1 MITFAQI
8 AKLYNELSEEVKQ
21 KHSCL
26 QKWSFVWNHRLT
38 NAMGRAVR
46 SNKKGFKIE
55 LSSKLVALNL
65 TTPNF
70 LDRVK
75 ETIIHEWAHA
85 LDWEMHKGWG
95 HGPTWRKCMM
105 SFGYVPERC
114 YDGKMFL
121 SHPKGA
127 SHAIRNNATG
137 RIWGY
142 LRTYPSPAE
151 LTKAHHWHR
160 VQLMRPARE
169 ELELVN
175 LNTGSLQIIP

>member
-1 MITFAQI
+1 MTTFAQV
-8 AKLYNELSEEVKQ
+8 AELYNQLSNEIKE
-21 KHSCL
+21 KHPCL
-26 QKWSFVWNHRLT
+26 QKWEITWNHRLS

-46 SNKKGFKIE
+46 GKKFKIE
-55 LSSKLVALNL
+55 LSSKIVALNL

-70 LDRVK
+70 FEK
-75 ETIIHEWAHA
+75 IKQTIIHEWSHA

-105 SFGYVPERC
+105 SFGLAPERC

-121 SHPKGA
+121 NHPKSA
-127 SHAIRNNATG
+127 NYAIRNSSSG

-142 LRTYPSPAE
+142 LRAYPSSAD

-160 VQLMRPARE
+160 IQLMRPARE

-175 LNTGSLQIIP
+175 LNTGLLQKIP